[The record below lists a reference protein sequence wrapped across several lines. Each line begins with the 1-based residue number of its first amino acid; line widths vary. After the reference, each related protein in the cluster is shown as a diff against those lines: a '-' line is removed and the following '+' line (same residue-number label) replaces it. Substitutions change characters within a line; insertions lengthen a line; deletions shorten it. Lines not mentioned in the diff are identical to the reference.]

1 MLFNQEGC
9 KAANIMRNSQK
20 LEMERLLAKA
30 NRYNKK
36 YYIDHDSQGHKLM
49 SNRER
54 ISPIMKPTA
63 FIDWLDAFTMGQEV
77 VFETFG
83 IPLVEVTNGMR
94 DNQLSSSEALA
105 NADEN
110 IIENVS
116 SAVSVARA
124 VYYNHY
130 A

>member
-1 MLFNQEGC
+1 
-9 KAANIMRNSQK
+9 MRNSQK

-124 VYYNHY
+124 IYYNHY

>member
-1 MLFNQEGC
+1 
-9 KAANIMRNSQK
+9 
-20 LEMERLLAKA
+20 
-30 NRYNKK
+30 
-36 YYIDHDSQGHKLM
+36 M